1 MPKHKSK
8 SAPHVY
14 STRDRQSAA
23 RLLRSAQ
30 HILIEG
36 GDPFPALE
44 AARRAG
50 VRTNSPIWALIAQA
64 REAVG
69 GRRDEHQL
77 EAAAIL
83 IEKNNSADLGKS
95 HSLKLTRVPRCRL
108 SATGGRCGRPIA
120 HQEGCT
126 LEPSPDDQV
135 RSVGTDHVLVGG
147 PPTETALIV
156 AWEAG
161 ATGKSLR
168 VRRDDH
174 DRGLWIDYPSGPRHK
189 SASLLLGWPEIQRL
203 VLDMNLEMAERRDA
217 PTGSRSAHGRNRKPT
232 AS

>member
-1 MPKHKSK
+1 MPKRKS
-8 SAPHVY
+8 SPHVY
-14 STRDRQSAA
+14 STRDRQNAA

-50 VRTNSPIWALIAQA
+50 VRTNSPIWELIAQA

-83 IEKNNSADLGKS
+83 IEKNSSADLGKS

-108 SATGGRCGRPIA
+108 RATGGRCGRPIA

-161 ATGKSLR
+161 AAGKSLR

-189 SASLLLGWPEIQRL
+189 SGASLLLGWPEIQRL
-203 VLDMNLEMAERRDA
+203 VLDMNLEMAERRGA

-232 AS
+232 TS